1 MKAIFHR
8 DFRYSS
14 RRRNAGWHVRASNES
29 QSLPREVIEAAVA
42 AGAAEVVPPR
52 RSKPEK
58 PPEKPGE

>member
-8 DFRYSS
+8 EFRYSS
-14 RRRNAGWHVRASNES
+14 RRRNAGWHVRATDEPQN
-29 QSLPREVIEAAVA
+29 LPREVIEAAVV

-58 PPEKPGE
+58 TPAEPGE